1 MTTPRALSTT
11 VRRLFASLMLIAVFV
26 TPALASDDLLDDLLG
41 DPSIPVGA
49 APKRA
54 DRNAKSVEEEADEA
68 HAQLFL
74 ENKFPSATTCAK
86 CHPQHYEEWSVSP
99 HGYAL
104 ISPNFNAFSAMF
116 IKRLNGTAGDFCV
129 RCHSQVAAQLGEP
142 LFMPMLERHPA
153 SIEGITCIVCHRVG
167 ENYGRVSGR
176 THIIEGDVTEPVY
189 GPNGNDILAEILEN
203 KAEFRV
209 VTEKTAGGRAIHKEA
224 IKFELISGSGF
235 CATCH
240 DVPIPS
246 GVRGQEIFTQYKNSP
261 AADAGTTCQD
271 CHMGLIPG
279 IKSGYS
285 EAPVAIVGGRATP
298 VRKHTNHMFAGPD
311 YSIVHPGIFP
321 FNTKAQELA
330 SFYEWLDF
338 DYEAGWGT
346 DAFEDN
352 VPAGTTFPD
361 RWKTIDDRYAAREI
375 IKSQLSLLDRMEE
388 QRYQILRRGF
398 RLRGFEVVR
407 NDERGLRFKVEVY
420 NATDGHSAPSGLDVH
435 RLMFLE
441 VRVFDADGQVVFQSG
456 DRDPNGDVRD
466 TLSSFVR
473 NWEIPMDKQLFNLQ
487 SYNVTSNQ
495 RGGDMPTILAVPQ
508 SPDPLPYFRPLP
520 ASALLFGRA
529 PVARKQTNTL
539 PPLASR
545 WADYT
550 IPRKQLTRGPYTAR
564 IRFITQNV
572 PVNFVNDIAGVGF
585 DYNLSPREVARR
597 TVEGAQVLYDKTI
610 QLGLPGTALDLSPSE
625 EEIMAP
631 PPKDK
636 ELTYPGL
643 QYRRPGGPSHGARPD
658 QAQAQPAPSPAVQ
671 TAAVR

>member
-1 MTTPRALSTT
+1 MTNPLDLLCLRA
-11 VRRLFASLMLIAVFV
+11 RLAAILALLTAAVS
-26 TPALASDDLLDDLLG
+26 PAAPSDDLLDDLLG
-41 DPSIPVGA
+41 DPTTPVSA

-54 DRNAKSVEEEADEA
+54 DRNAKAVDEEADEA
-68 HAQLFL
+68 HSQLFL

-86 CHPQHYEEWSVSP
+86 CHPQHFEEWSVSP

-176 THIIEGDVTEPVY
+176 THIIEGDVTDPVY
-189 GPNGNDILAEILEN
+189 GPNGNDVLEEILAN
-203 KAEFRV
+203 KADYRV

-224 IKFELISGSGF
+224 IKFDLISGSGF

-246 GVRGQEIFTQYKNSP
+246 GVRGQEVFSQYKNSP
-261 AADAGTTCQD
+261 AADDGTTCQD

-279 IKSGYS
+279 IKSGYAQ
-285 EAPVAIVGGRATP
+285 APAAVIGGKNTP
-298 VRKHTNHMFAGPD
+298 ERKHTNHMFAGPD

-321 FNTKAQELA
+321 FNPKAQELA
-330 SFYEWLDF
+330 SFYQWLDF

-346 DAFEDN
+346 DAFEDK
-352 VPAGTTFPD
+352 VAADAVFPD
-361 RWKTIDDRYAAREI
+361 RWRTIDDRYAAREI
-375 IKSQLSLLDRMEE
+375 IQSQLALLDRMEE

-407 NDERGLRFKVEVY
+407 NDERGLRFKVEVR

-441 VRVFDADGQVVFQSG
+441 VRVFDADGHIVFQSG

-487 SYNVTSNQ
+487 SYNITTNQ

-520 ASALLFGRA
+520 ASALLFARA

-539 PPLASR
+539 PPLAAR

-564 IRFITQNV
+564 IRFITQDV

-597 TVEGAQVLYDKTI
+597 TVEGAQILYDKTI
-610 QLGLPGTALDLSPSE
+610 ELGAPGTTFDLSPTE
-625 EEIMAP
+625 AEIMAP

-643 QYRRPGGPSHGARPD
+643 QFQHPGRSARSAPSD
-658 QAQAQPAPSPAVQ
+658 QAGASPASSATLQ
-671 TAAVR
+671 TASLR